1 MDMLRQYLLLKK
13 WSALMPKKSDLPEKE
28 KIKNKSSDEEIRI
41 GVYTCHCGGNISDV
55 VNCPRVA
62 ETLGKLENVVV
73 SRTDMSMCSDAGQS
87 LIEKDIKEKG
97 VNRVVIGA
105 CAPSL
110 HEQTFRGTVAR
121 AGLNPYYYYH
131 AGIREQDSWVH
142 HDDPES
148 ASNKAFRL
156 MAAGLAKARLLKPLE
171 PIRLDAEQH
180 ALVIGGGVAGL
191 RSGLD
196 IARRGIRVTLIEK
209 SPFLGGRMAQLEH
222 IFPTGEEARDTL
234 HDLIEKVVTHPNI
247 TIYTGAELTA
257 VKGYVGDFKVN
268 IEQQSRGVSDDIA
281 EAAIAACTT
290 QVPDEYNYGLTKR
303 KVIYR
308 KYPGC
313 YPPSP
318 AVDWE
323 NYNSEVLNIN
333 GESIIL
339 ENNPKTFDL
348 TVGAIVLA
356 TGFNPYEPR
365 QGEYGY
371 GELPG
376 VLTLPQFI
384 RLMAL
389 NGDGDKLEW
398 NGHHVRDIALIHCV
412 GSRQIEGVHEPQPD
426 GNVNN
431 YCSRVCC
438 TASLQ
443 AENEIREGFPQINI
457 YDVYEDIRT
466 YGRDHEEY
474 YKRAGENSVTFLR
487 FHDDEIPEV
496 VAASKGDTHPLL
508 VRFKDHLTLG
518 IEVEIAADLVVLAV
532 GMMPRQVDDLI
543 QMLKISRGT
552 DRFLLE
558 VHPKLRPIE
567 TAVTGIV
574 LAGTAQGPMNIQE
587 SCSAAGA
594 AAAKVAAL
602 LGKGHVE
609 LDPFVAQVD
618 AEKCTGTGEC
628 VEVCSYE
635 DAITLQTI
643 SINGSEVQK
652 AVVSPANCVGC
663 GCCVSACPN
672 QAINVQ
678 GWELDQYEAMV
689 DAFTMD
695 LPELVEVSA

>member
-1 MDMLRQYLLLKK
+1 MADKLAFSGKGMAQNKP
-13 WSALMPKKSDLPEKE
+13 SA
-28 KIKNKSSDEEIRI
+28 EEIRI

-55 VNCPRVA
+55 VNCVSVA
-62 ETLGKLENVVV
+62 KTLEKMGNVVV
-73 SRTDMSMCSDAGQS
+73 SRTNLSMCSDAGQS

-110 HEQTFRGTVAR
+110 HEQTFRGTLVR

-131 AGIREQDSWVH
+131 VGIREQDSWVH
-142 HDDPES
+142 HDDPKN
-148 ASNKAFRL
+148 ASRKAFRL
-156 MAAGLAKARLLKPLE
+156 LAAGIAKARLLKPLE
-171 PIRLDAEQH
+171 PIHLEAEQH

-191 RSGLD
+191 RSALD
-196 IARRGIRVTLIEK
+196 IALRGIRVTLIEK

-222 IFPTGEEARDTL
+222 IFPTGETARDTL
-234 HDLIEKVVTHPNI
+234 HELIEKVLAHPKI
-247 TIYTGAELTA
+247 TVFTSAELTTI
-257 VKGYVGDFKVN
+257 KGYVGDFSAN
-268 IEQQSRGVSDDIA
+268 ITQQSRGVSADIA
-281 EAAIAACTT
+281 EEAMAACTT
-290 QVPDEYNYGLTKR
+290 QVPDEYNYNLTKR
-303 KVIYR
+303 KVVYR

-313 YPPSP
+313 YPSTP

-323 NYNSEVLNIN
+323 NYHGEALNIK
-333 GESIIL
+333 GESMIL
-339 ENNPKTFDL
+339 ENNIKNFDL
-348 TVGAIVLA
+348 RVGAIVMA

-371 GELPG
+371 GELPR

-389 NGDGDKLEW
+389 NGSRNQLLW
-398 NGHHVRDIALIHCV
+398 NDQPVRDIALIHCV
-412 GSRQIEGVHEPQPD
+412 GSRQIDGVHEPQPD
-426 GNVNN
+426 GSVNN

-443 AENEIREGFPQINI
+443 VENEIKGIFPDINVFDI
-457 YDVYEDIRT
+457 YEDIRT
-466 YGRDHEEY
+466 YGRGHEEY
-474 YKRAGENSVTFLR
+474 YKRAGENFVTFFR

-496 VAASKGDTHPLL
+496 VAASQGDTHPLL
-508 VRFKDHLTLG
+508 VRLNDHLTFG
-518 IEVEIAADLVVLAV
+518 KEIEIAADLVVLAV
-532 GMMPRQVDDLI
+532 GLIPRQIDDLI

-558 VHPKLRPIE
+558 VHPKLRPVE

-594 AAAKVAAL
+594 AAAKVASL
-602 LGKGHVE
+602 LGKGRVE
-609 LDPFVAQVD
+609 LEPFVAQID
-618 AEKCTGTGEC
+618 SEKCTGTGEC
-628 VEVCSYE
+628 VEVCGYE
-635 DAITLQTI
+635 DAISLQTF
-643 SINGSEVQK
+643 SFNGNEAQK

-672 QAINVQ
+672 NAINVQ

-689 DAFTMD
+689 DALTMD
-695 LPELVEVSA
+695 LPDLVEVSA